1 MSSFV
6 IVAHQVV
13 GMEMRCDSIQMKARR
28 FEMVVRHWF
37 GVQLQG
43 MGRVW
48 ILNWMFELKV
58 SLLPFDS
65 LSPPFPYSS
74 HPPCP
79 ARLHAAGLQHWM
91 MPKRLRTPY
100 ITYTKLFF
108 FSFSSFFFYSRGPS
122 SLLLTVVVLYTTTLY
137 PPTHLHPT
145 PFYFF
150 FFFLP
155 FIRFV
160 LSYFFDLSRAA
171 LVGRRWFLV
180 WCVFFDIP
188 NHPDSRRH

>member
-100 ITYTKLFF
+100 ITYTKNLFF
-108 FSFSSFFFYSRGPS
+108 LFLLSF
-122 SLLLTVVVLYTTTLY
+122 LLL
-137 PPTHLHPT
+137 
-145 PFYFF
+145 
-150 FFFLP
+150 
-155 FIRFV
+155 
-160 LSYFFDLSRAA
+160 
-171 LVGRRWFLV
+171 
-180 WCVFFDIP
+180 
-188 NHPDSRRH
+188 